1 MEIKN
6 PLEVIIIGGSYA
18 GLSAAMTLGRAMR
31 KVLVI
36 DSGKPCNA
44 QTPHSH
50 NFITHD
56 GETPAEIAGK
66 AKAQVLKYPTVEFL
80 NDRVI
85 SAEKSGLRFELK
97 TESGKKLNAKKL
109 VFATGLKDRMP
120 EIEGFAACWGISV
133 IHCPY
138 CHGYEV
144 RHQKTAILANGN
156 DALHFA
162 QILSNWTKELVLFTN
177 GPISLDPDQQAQ
189 LTKHGISWME
199 TPVSQLIHTNGQ
211 IKSLVLSDGQEHA
224 FNVMYARIPFDQHS
238 RLPQELGCTL
248 TDQGFLQVDELQH
261 TNRPG
266 IYAAGD
272 NATMLRAVSQAVAA
286 GMRAGAAINYDLIQ
300 ESW

>member
-1 MEIKN
+1 MEIN
-6 PLEVIIIGGSYA
+6 NSLEVVIIGGSYA

-31 KVLVI
+31 KVLII
-36 DSGKPCNA
+36 DSGRPCNA

-56 GETPAEIAGK
+56 GETPAEIVRK

-85 SAEKSGLRFELK
+85 SAEKSGGHFELK
-97 TESGKKLNAKKL
+97 TESGKKLSAKKL

-120 EIEGFAACWGISV
+120 DIPGFADCWGISV

-144 RHQKTAILANGN
+144 RHQKTAMLANGN

-162 QILSNWTKELVLFTN
+162 QVLSNWTKELVLFTN

-189 LTKHGISWME
+189 LTKHGISWIE
-199 TPVSQLIHTNGQ
+199 TPVSHLIHTDGQ
-211 IKSLVLSDGQEHA
+211 LKGLVLKDGEAHA

-248 TDQGFLQVDELQH
+248 TEQGFLQVDELQH
-261 TNRPG
+261 TTIPG

-272 NATMLRAVSQAVAA
+272 NTTMLRAVSQAVAA
-286 GMRAGAAINYDLIQ
+286 GMRAGAAINYDLIM

>member
-1 MEIKN
+1 MEINN

-36 DSGKPCNA
+36 DSGQPCNA

-56 GETPAEIAGK
+56 GETPAEIARK

-85 SAEKSGLRFELK
+85 SAEKSGLFFELI
-97 TESGKKLNAKKL
+97 TESGKKLSAKKL

-144 RHQKTAILANGN
+144 RHQKTAMLANGN
-156 DALHFA
+156 EALHFA
-162 QILSNWTKELVLFTN
+162 QVLSNWTKELVLFTN
-177 GPISLDPDQQAQ
+177 GPISLDADQQAQ
-189 LTKHGISWME
+189 LTKHGISWIE
-199 TPVSQLIHTNGQ
+199 TTVSQLIHADGQ
-211 IKSLVLSDGQEHA
+211 LKGLVLSDGQEHA
-224 FNVMYARIPFDQHS
+224 FSVMYARIPFEQHS
-238 RLPQELGCTL
+238 SLPQELGCTL
-248 TDQGFLQVDELQH
+248 TGQGFLEVDELQH
-261 TNRPG
+261 TNIPG

-272 NATMLRAVSQAVAA
+272 NSTMLRAVSQSVAA
-286 GMRAGAAINYDLIQ
+286 GMRAGAVINYDLIM

>member
-1 MEIKN
+1 MEINN

-36 DSGKPCNA
+36 DSGQPCNA

-56 GETPAEIAGK
+56 GETPAEIVRK

-85 SAEKSGLRFELK
+85 SAEKSGASFELK
-97 TESGKKLNAKKL
+97 TESGKKLRAKKL

-120 EIEGFAACWGISV
+120 DIPGFAECWGISV

-144 RHQKTAILANGN
+144 RHQRTAMLANGN

-162 QILSNWTKELVLFTN
+162 QVLSNWTKELVLFTN
-177 GPISLDPDQQAQ
+177 GPISLDADQQAQ
-189 LTKHGISWME
+189 LIKHGVSWIE
-199 TPVSQLIHTNGQ
+199 APLSHIIHQNGQ
-211 IKSLVLSDGQEHA
+211 LTHLVLKDGQEHA
-224 FNVMYARIPFDQHS
+224 FAVMYARIPFDQHS
-238 RLPQELGCTL
+238 SLPQELGCAL
-248 TDQGFLQVDELQH
+248 TGQGFLEVDELQH
-261 TNRPG
+261 TNIPG

-272 NATMLRAVSQAVAA
+272 NTTMMRAVSQAVAA
-286 GMRAGAAINYDLIQ
+286 GMRAGAAINYDLIV

>member
-56 GETPAEIAGK
+56 GETPAEITGK
-66 AKAQVLKYPTVEFL
+66 AKAEVLKYPTVEFL

-85 SAEKSGLRFELK
+85 SAQKSGLCFELK
-97 TESGKKLNAKKL
+97 TESGKKLSAKKL

-120 EIEGFAACWGISV
+120 EIAGFAACWGISV

-162 QILSNWTKELVLFTN
+162 QVLSNWTKELVLFTN
-177 GPISLDPDQQAQ
+177 GLISLDPDQQAQ
-189 LTKHGISWME
+189 LTKHGISWIE
-199 TPVSQLIHTNGQ
+199 TPVSQLIHSDGQ
-211 IKSLVLSDGQEHA
+211 IKHLVLSDGQEHA

-238 RLPQELGCTL
+238 SLPQELGCTL
-248 TDQGFLQVDELQH
+248 TEHGFLQVDELQH
-261 TNRPG
+261 TSISG

-286 GMRAGAAINYDLIQ
+286 GMRAGAAINYDLIM